1 MKIRGFRVEL
11 GEIESRLKQQPNVQD
26 AIVHVNKANPQNP
39 TLLAYVILVDT
50 PSDNKQSILDQLKVS
65 LKQQLPAHMVPT
77 SIGFI
82 DQIPL
87 TPNGKSDYQALPEIN
102 PEKTRKASK
111 RSARNRLEKLIAET
125 LEQILDVTDI
135 SVNSH
140 FFDDLGG
147 NSLQMVLIHHQLES
161 TLGLPVSLMDL
172 FEYPTTQLLA
182 RCLSNS
188 TDDDMITE
196 PEKTSY
202 SQLTDKQTVAIIG
215 MAGRFPGANDV
226 ETFWNRIKEGDELI
240 QHFSREELLE
250 AGISPTLLDDPNYV
264 KAKGS
269 MVLRCLITCLKMTF
283 WIL

>member
-196 PEKTSY
+196 PEKTSC

-215 MAGRFPGANDV
+215 MAGRFPDANDV